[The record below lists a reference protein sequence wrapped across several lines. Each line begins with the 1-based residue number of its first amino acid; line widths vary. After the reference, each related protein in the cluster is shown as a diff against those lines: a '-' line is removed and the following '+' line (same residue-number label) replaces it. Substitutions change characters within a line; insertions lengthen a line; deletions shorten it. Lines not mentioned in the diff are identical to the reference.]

1 MYIQH
6 LYCAVLG
13 TVCRQRIDE
22 CNRNGGYNTVGVQIN
37 SKRQQ
42 QQRRHKKA
50 FYMTHKFYVFVYDAV
65 AVAVVNIVIVYIECV
80 LIRFSIEVVFVLQLF
95 ILFYS
100 FFFLFLSLSSLIR
113 PCVCLLQKYRIA
125 TYFLSFQISTKYEWK
140 GRTLVHTHKMHSHS
154 TENNVKKS
162 GPFSGNICK

>member
-1 MYIQH
+1 MHFVFLVCCFGFDIAHKWRAKIHMYIQH

-80 LIRFSIEVVFVLQLF
+80 LIHFSIEVVFVLQLF

-100 FFFLFLSLSSLIR
+100 FFFSLSLSIFTYTSM
-113 PCVCLLQKYRIA
+113 CVFTAKISYCNI
-125 TYFLSFQISTKYEWK
+125 FFILSNKYE
-140 GRTLVHTHKMHSHS
+140 V
-154 TENNVKKS
+154 
-162 GPFSGNICK
+162 